1 MLRAVLSASG
11 YLIFALCEQTSSDML
26 RSYAVGIDASEWV
39 SKGENDLQKKSYFS
53 LTANPDFDSLEK
65 FAQNVTRF

>member
-11 YLIFALCEQTSSDML
+11 YLIFALCES
-26 RSYAVGIDASEWV
+26 AVWMQCHQRRIAKKICDFCLTRHR
-39 SKGENDLQKKSYFS
+39 DL
-53 LTANPDFDSLEK
+53 DSLEK